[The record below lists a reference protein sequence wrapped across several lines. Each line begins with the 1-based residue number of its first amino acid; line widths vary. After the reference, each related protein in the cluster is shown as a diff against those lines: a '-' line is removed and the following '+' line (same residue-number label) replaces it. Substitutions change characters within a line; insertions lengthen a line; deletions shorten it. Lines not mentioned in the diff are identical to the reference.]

1 MKKRK
6 LYKKLLILLVLIYAI
21 FTLVNQQKVINQY
34 TSNSKELESKI
45 EEQENYKKEL
55 VAEKDNVNS
64 KEYIEQMA
72 REKLDMYYPNEKVY
86 VDKGM

>member
-34 TSNSKELESKI
+34 TSNSKELASKI

-55 VAEKDNVNS
+55 VAEKNNVNS

>member
-34 TSNSKELESKI
+34 TSNSKELASK
-45 EEQENYKKEL
+45 
-55 VAEKDNVNS
+55 
-64 KEYIEQMA
+64 MA
-72 REKLDMYYPNEKVY
+72 REKLDMYYPHEKVY

>member
-6 LYKKLLILLVLIYAI
+6 LYKKLLILLVLI
-21 FTLVNQQKVINQY
+21 NQY
-34 TSNSKELESKI
+34 TSNSKELASKI

-55 VAEKDNVNS
+55 VAEKNNVNS

>member
-1 MKKRK
+1 MKRRK

-34 TSNSKELESKI
+34 TSNSKELASKI

-72 REKLDMYYPNEKVY
+72 REKLDMYYPNEKIY

>member
-1 MKKRK
+1 MKKRN

-34 TSNSKELESKI
+34 TSNSKELACKI
-45 EEQENYKKEL
+45 EEQQTTNKQL

-86 VDKGM
+86 MDKGM

>member
-1 MKKRK
+1 MKKRN
-6 LYKKLLILLVLIYAI
+6 LYKKLLILLILIYAI

-34 TSNSKELESKI
+34 VSNSKELASKI
-45 EEQENYKKEL
+45 EEQQTTNKQL

-86 VDKGM
+86 MDKGM

>member
-34 TSNSKELESKI
+34 TSNSKELASKI

>member
-1 MKKRK
+1 MKRRK

-21 FTLVNQQKVINQY
+21 FTLVNQQKVINLY
-34 TSNSKELESKI
+34 TSNSKELASKI
-45 EEQENYKKEL
+45 EVQENYKKEL